1 MTDLEKFLRQASK
14 GLWGAQRQTVRREL
28 ESHVRH
34 RANRYEVSGSSE
46 IEAIKLAIADLG
58 EARAIS
64 AGMRQ
69 TYTVP
74 TTIRGGMLLA
84 GMAMLGFMGTQLS
97 IAQIGVDNRYPTPEC
112 IEQHKTT
119 FSIGTDQLPC
129 DQMHSISLAN
139 LRTILEPLGVVFE
152 VNANTPRT
160 TTLRFP
166 EGNAANLY
174 EFEDQNWKDSKGNPA
189 TISVLPGR
197 TLLYEFFSQ
206 LRATALPVRIQG
218 WNNPRI
224 TVGKTSF
231 TVGTNEQPLSAD
243 VLYSSL
249 LYSRS
254 DTELPGGNAE
264 PLLFGTGDC
273 NCILPAEITPV
284 QPKVQ
289 FEHRIQTKLK
299 AGEVV
304 IVFSRESQIT
314 VSGVNPMTKKTVTQ
328 TIPISRR
335 AYVAQVDANGQ
346 IAYPS
351 FSRTLAAVKL
361 EQVKRGVANG
371 HATIALARFT
381 GEYGYKT
388 NPLEPVA
395 PETIKIES
403 AK

>member
-1 MTDLEKFLRQASK
+1 M
-14 GLWGAQRQTVRREL
+14 
-28 ESHVRH
+28 
-34 RANRYEVSGSSE
+34 
-46 IEAIKLAIADLG
+46 
-58 EARAIS
+58 
-64 AGMRQ
+64 
-69 TYTVP
+69 
-74 TTIRGGMLLA
+74 
-84 GMAMLGFMGTQLS
+84 
-97 IAQIGVDNRYPTPEC
+97 
-112 IEQHKTT
+112 
-119 FSIGTDQLPC
+119 
-129 DQMHSISLAN
+129 
-139 LRTILEPLGVVFE
+139 
-152 VNANTPRT
+152 
-160 TTLRFP
+160 
-166 EGNAANLY
+166 
-174 EFEDQNWKDSKGNPA
+174 
-189 TISVLPGR
+189 
-197 TLLYEFFSQ
+197 
-206 LRATALPVRIQG
+206 
-218 WNNPRI
+218 
-224 TVGKTSF
+224 
-231 TVGTNEQPLSAD
+231 AD
-243 VLYSSL
+243 VLYPLL

-254 DTELPGGNAE
+254 NTELPGGNGE
-264 PLLFGTGDC
+264 HLLFGTSNCG
-273 NCILPAEITPV
+273 CILPAELKRV

-304 IVFSRESQIT
+304 IVFSRENQIT

-328 TIPISRR
+328 TMPIFRR

>member
-1 MTDLEKFLRQASK
+1 MTDLEKFSRQASR
-14 GLWGAQRQTVRREL
+14 GLWGTQRQTVRREL

-34 RANRYEVSGSSE
+34 RANRYEVSGSSQN
-46 IEAIKLAIADLG
+46 EAIKLAIADLG
-58 EARAIS
+58 EAREINS
-64 AGMRQ
+64 GMKGV
-69 TYTVP
+69 YSVP
-74 TTIRGGMLLA
+74 TTIRAGVLTAALA
-84 GMAMLGFMGTQLS
+84 TFVFMGAQLS

-119 FSIGTDQLPC
+119 FNIGIDQIPC
-129 DQMHSISLAN
+129 DHMHSISLAN

-152 VNANTPRT
+152 VNANTPHT

-218 WNNPRI
+218 WSNPRI

-231 TVGTNEQPLSAD
+231 TLGTNEQPLLAD
-243 VLYSSL
+243 ALYSSL
-249 LYSRS
+249 LYLRS
-254 DTELPGGNAE
+254 DTEFPGGNAE

-273 NCILPAEITPV
+273 ILPAEITRV

-289 FEHRIQTKLK
+289 FDHRIQTKLK

-314 VSGVNPMTKKTVTQ
+314 VSGVNPMTKKTETQ
-328 TIPISRR
+328 TTPTSRR

-361 EQVKRGVANG
+361 DQVKRGVANG
-371 HATIALARFT
+371 HASIALARFT

-395 PETIKIES
+395 PESIKIKS
-403 AK
+403 R